1 VNPEVRSE
9 RKNVTVHKAV
19 FHEKDLH
26 DLVARA
32 VGCGV
37 GVPWRAPWVHVHIYS
52 STHQEGS
59 LGTSKPCVHIE
70 LTVDHDKEP
79 DAARK
84 PEKIKEQG
92 HEHQP

>member
-1 VNPEVRSE
+1 MNPEVRSE

-26 DLVARA
+26 DLVARTL
-32 VGCGV
+32 GCSV
-37 GVPWRAPWVHVHIYS
+37 GVPWRAPWVRVHIYS

-79 DAARK
+79 AEARK
-84 PEKIKEQG
+84 KEQIKEHG